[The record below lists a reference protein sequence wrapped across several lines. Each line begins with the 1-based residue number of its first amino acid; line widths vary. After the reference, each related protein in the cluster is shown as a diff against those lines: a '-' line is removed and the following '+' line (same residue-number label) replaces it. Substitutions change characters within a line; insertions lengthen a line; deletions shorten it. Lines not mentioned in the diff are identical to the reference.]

1 VARSSLIITS
11 ILYQQFQVSKSEIED
26 AKTSMILESRSGFEK
41 AFRPLLLQWSRL
53 HTAGLLAFFR
63 LWKETSATSDDFDK
77 VADLMRVLMYQV
89 VGQAPRTK
97 EIHDVEADIAG
108 FDYSRLRELQMEL
121 LEQSYEHT
129 WGDHLKYVVVLVL
142 FGCIN

>member
-1 VARSSLIITS
+1 MITS
-11 ILYQQFQVSKSEIED
+11 ILYQQFQVDKSEIED

-63 LWKETSATSDDFDK
+63 LWKETSANSEDFDK

-97 EIHDVEADIAG
+97 EIQEIEDDIAE
-108 FDYSRLRELQMEL
+108 FEYHRLRDLQMEL

-129 WGDHLKYVVVLVL
+129 WGDHLKYVSSESS
-142 FGCIN
+142 